1 LLANKQD
8 HQLNK
13 LKNYGLHRQT
23 RKKLKIYEIFLNLRN
38 YLFNHSLYFRLLFIA
53 IKKESCSRNVSI
65 NPAFNKIKAFIL
77 INNNKLMTKEN
88 LKEYIELL
96 KHRISISTSEQEI
109 TQFEE
114 LIKEAEEELKQW

>member
-1 LLANKQD
+1 
-8 HQLNK
+8 
-13 LKNYGLHRQT
+13 
-23 RKKLKIYEIFLNLRN
+23 
-38 YLFNHSLYFRLLFIA
+38 
-53 IKKESCSRNVSI
+53 
-65 NPAFNKIKAFIL
+65 
-77 INNNKLMTKEN
+77 MTKEN